1 MITPLS
7 SENEWEFLVALSI
20 AWEWMQRR
28 PRVYQTSGAQMSLT
42 EYLAE
47 GQKPGRK
54 FLALTDQRGMIGL
67 VMVRILGKGVF
78 DVHVIAQPGG
88 LSRHVLTE
96 HLAAIRDA
104 LFADGATVITTM
116 VGTYRGHRHR
126 GIQRVVEACGMTPTG
141 VEQAEDG
148 TVWREYAVRKD
159 CQLPPAK
166 AGGLPVGSEYHQFR
180 AG

>member
-7 SENEWEFLVALSI
+7 SENEWEFLVALST

-28 PRVYQTSGAQMSLT
+28 PRVYQTSGAQMSLA

-54 FLALTDQRGMIGL
+54 FLALTDRRGMVGL
-67 VMVRILGKGVF
+67 VMVRVLSEGVF

-104 LFADGATVITTM
+104 LFADGATVIATM
-116 VGTYRGHRHR
+116 VGTYRGHRHH
-126 GIQRVVEACGMTPTG
+126 GIQRVVKACGMTPTG

-148 TVWREYAVRKD
+148 TVWQEYAVRKD
-159 CQLPPAK
+159 YGK
-166 AGGLPVGSEYHQFR
+166 SF
-180 AG
+180 